1 MRATSVAALIKS
13 APNRESNR
21 GKVLQFIIDRQER
34 GATDQEMQAGL
45 NMAGD
50 TLRPARLSLAK
61 DNLIYDSGRTRQNEK
76 GNECIIW
83 VADSVEMGLF

>member
-1 MRATSVAALIKS
+1 MRATSIAALIKS

-34 GATDQEMQAGL
+34 GATDQEMQAVL
-45 NMAGD
+45 QMAGD
-50 TLRPARLSLAK
+50 TLRPTRLSLAK
-61 DNLIYDSGRTRQNEK
+61 DNLIYDSGRTRQNER

-83 VADSVEMGLF
+83 IASNVEMGLF

>member
-34 GATDQEMQAGL
+34 GATDQEMQAIL
-45 NMAGD
+45 NMPGD
-50 TLRPARLSLAK
+50 TLRPTRLSLAK

-83 VADSVEMGLF
+83 VASTIEMGLF

>member
-1 MRATSVAALIKS
+1 MRATSIAALIKS

-50 TLRPARLSLAK
+50 TLRPTRLRLAK
-61 DNLIYDSGRTRQNEK
+61 DNLIYDSGRTRQNER

-83 VADSVEMGLF
+83 IASNVEMGLF

>member
-34 GATDQEMQAGL
+34 GATDQEMQAIL
-45 NMAGD
+45 NMPGD
-50 TLRPARLSLAK
+50 TLRPTRLSLSK
-61 DNLIYDSGRTRQNEK
+61 DGMIYDSGKTRQNTN

-83 VADSVEMGLF
+83 VASTIEMGLF